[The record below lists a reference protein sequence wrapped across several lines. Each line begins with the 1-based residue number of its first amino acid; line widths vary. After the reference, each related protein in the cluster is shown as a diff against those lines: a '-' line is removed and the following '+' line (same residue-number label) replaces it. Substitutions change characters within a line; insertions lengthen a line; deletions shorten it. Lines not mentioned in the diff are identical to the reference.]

1 MEDFERELSDA
12 LVRRPAPPSLK
23 QGLMKRRRR
32 STPRPS
38 SFFFAWKGL
47 AASMAAVSLCIL
59 AALAVYGGIA
69 RRQAEERRQGEAAR
83 QQVLT
88 ALRITGHALNQMN
101 TQLAAHGRTHE

>member
-1 MEDFERELSDA
+1 MEDFERELRDA

-32 STPRPS
+32 IAPRPS
-38 SFFFAWKGL
+38 SFWFAWRGL
-47 AASMAAVSLCIL
+47 AASMVAVSLCIL
-59 AALAVYGGIA
+59 AALTLYGDITW
-69 RRQAEERRQGEAAR
+69 RQAEERRQGEAAR

-101 TQLAAHGRTHE
+101 TQLAAHNRTHQ